1 MEHPSHFHD
10 ERPYPLQ
17 RHLGFVLTD
26 WSEDY
31 CRLELPLADFLMN
44 RQGIVHGGVYATLA
58 DTAMG
63 YAGCF
68 APQGT
73 PPRLAMTL
81 NLNVNYLAQSKGE
94 MLIATARRTGGGHK
108 TFSPMQASAII
119 YPHYLPAQLAY
130 SATAAAYNKGDKYDR
145 NHATHCLGPQAGWRP
160 S

>member
-1 MEHPSHFHD
+1 MEHPSHFPD

-17 RHLGFVLTD
+17 RHLGFVLAD

-44 RQGIVHGGVYATLA
+44 RQGIPHGGVYATLA

-108 TFSPMQASAII
+108 TFFADASISDNLSTLLASA
-119 YPHYLPAQLAY
+119 
-130 SATAAAYNKGDKYDR
+130 
-145 NHATHCLGPQAGWRP
+145 AGVFRYRG
-160 S
+160 SLQ